1 MRRSAADKCCP
12 TRNRGLCFA
21 PQSSQAPLSR
31 RTARLSGWRGME
43 LLTRPPRLAAWIKF
57 RHSPA
62 NGVSRR
68 PDVLATGPYA
78 EAVLEVGNQP
88 HELPPSHSE
97 ISVALPLVEARICLG
112 MVMVIR
118 PRAAITVAHPMWRSF
133 REQSRR
139 HLRSLPHGHATD
151 PSGQQRG
158 PRSALRLCTGQD
170 SRAP

>member
-1 MRRSAADKCCP
+1 MSHVPYSRETSSFAAYGSLAGLKDKTSSSNAYRRS
-12 TRNRGLCFA
+12 
-21 PQSSQAPLSR
+21 
-31 RTARLSGWRGME
+31 
-43 LLTRPPRLAAWIKF
+43 AAWIKF

-118 PRAAITVAHPMWRSF
+118 PRGAITVAHPMWRSF